1 MDRKKLPAI
10 FMLSAAAITALIV
23 YFRGLGLKVMLIA
36 LLAVSVAFYFIG
48 DIVRMVLDS
57 YYKENEEQV
66 SDEGEVIEKGDESSG
81 GEAESED
88 FDTEENRTG
97 PGEGQ

>member
-10 FMLSAAAITALIV
+10 FMLSAAAITALVV
-23 YFRGLGLKVMLIA
+23 YFRDLGLKVMLIA

-57 YYKENEEQV
+57 YYKENEAQV
-66 SDEGEVIEKGDESSG
+66 SDEGEVIEKGDESSE

-88 FDTEENRTG
+88 FDTEENNRG